1 MQTRTSFK
9 ADQLRN
15 SHYYFIINVCIELSK
30 FCLTKDKLIRKLLP
44 ERGAFNSLRQ
54 AGLHTSLVLSFELG
68 ASLMGGGWVGGVRGG
83 LEGGL
88 EGGWVTLI
96 LSQQST
102 SEKKLCSN

>member
-1 MQTRTSFK
+1 MHIRTSFK

-30 FCLTKDKLIRKLLP
+30 FCLPEKQLIKKLLP

-68 ASLMGGGWVGGVRGG
+68 ASLMGGWGGGGRWGFEGGGVGDIDF
-83 LEGGL
+83 
-88 EGGWVTLI
+88 VPT
-96 LSQQST
+96 
-102 SEKKLCSN
+102 KH